1 MKGVEIY
8 NGFWTVEDVKNSS
21 DKIFVFG
28 DNNARVGKGGQAI
41 IRDLRNSIGIRTK
54 KGPNNKPVA
63 FYNDNEYHENCKN
76 ILQDVVKIR
85 SKLVLGQT
93 IVLAKD
99 GYGTGL
105 AKLSE
110 TAPMTYNFLVDVLRD
125 FFEFDNNTGKVWKK
139 TPSIDQVN
147 SATYLDFSKSNK
159 DLLLPTNNSKFKS
172 EYLEK
177 NLMTYFDLIKFEKKV
192 SFTSKNLYKK
202 DTYLILKFDNK
213 KDYLLVKTCCESYV
227 TSLIDSSTWN
237 DCEGIS
243 ETLSIDGFFQ
253 TQIKYIGQVDTTGQI
268 LFKNDLFSTD
278 ISPDKVGRTVG
289 VPILTKTEEVNS
301 YNKKKKPFYQ
311 VFRKSLEELL
321 EEKKLNG
328 EIKKMPD
335 YVRNDIQLKGDR
347 YQVKVDNDYY
357 AIIFHKHLFTNSI
370 EVLTVSK
377 TPFI

>member
-1 MKGVEIY
+1 M
-8 NGFWTVEDVKNSS
+8 
-21 DKIFVFG
+21 
-28 DNNARVGKGGQAI
+28 
-41 IRDLRNSIGIRTK
+41 
-54 KGPNNKPVA
+54 
-63 FYNDNEYHENCKN
+63 
-76 ILQDVVKIR
+76 
-85 SKLVLGQT
+85 
-93 IVLAKD
+93 
-99 GYGTGL
+99 
-105 AKLSE
+105 
-110 TAPMTYNFLVDVLRD
+110 
-125 FFEFDNNTGKVWKK
+125 
-139 TPSIDQVN
+139 
-147 SATYLDFSKSNK
+147 
-159 DLLLPTNNSKFKS
+159 
-172 EYLEK
+172 
-177 NLMTYFDLIKFEKKV
+177 
-192 SFTSKNLYKK
+192 
-202 DTYLILKFDNK
+202 
-213 KDYLLVKTCCESYV
+213 

-328 EIKKMPD
+328 EVKKMPD
-335 YVRNDIQLKGDR
+335 YVRSDIQLKGDR